1 MISSRDVLDKGYVR
15 LVTWMPWNMVKL
27 YEAVTKDNV
36 YEMDE
41 YIGKDDLIGVN
52 AARASFLK
60 ESGDFSDGDRRLLKY
75 LARNHEYSP
84 FRHSVVTFEV
94 HAPLMVARQWFKYR
108 VGSIHSPDMGQDQV
122 SQDFLQAWNES
133 SRRYI
138 TEEPEFYVPSEW
150 RSAPDNKKQGSGGNL
165 DEKGNRYALSM
176 LEDIIDTCVGA
187 YNTAIEMGIA
197 PEQARL
203 FLPAYGMYITWRWTA
218 SLDAIGHFLR
228 ERLAGNAQH
237 EIREYA
243 EQVKILV
250 EQIYPESLS
259 VLLGEEKE
267 NA

>member
-1 MISSRDVLDKGYVR
+1 MKKVSDVLDKGYVR
-15 LVTWMPWNMVKL
+15 LVTWMPWNMVEI
-27 YEAVTKDNV
+27 YEKAMAYD
-36 YEMDE
+36 DE
-41 YIGKDDLIGVN
+41 DIRNYIGNDDLIGVN

-60 ESGDFSDGDRRLLKY
+60 ESRDFSDGDKRLLRY

-84 FRHSVVTFEV
+84 FRHAVVTFEV

-133 SRRYI
+133 SRRYV
-138 TEEPEFYVPSEW
+138 TEEPAFYTPKVW
-150 RSAPDNKKQGSGGNL
+150 RAAPDNKKQGSGENIDRDQSLVFTSLLETYQARGIDLYNL
-165 DEKGNRYALSM
+165 
-176 LEDIIDTCVGA
+176 
-187 YNTAIEMGIA
+187 AIKMGIA

-203 FLPAYGMYITWRWTA
+203 FLPAYGMYLTWRWTA

-243 EQVKILV
+243 EQIKILV

-259 VLLGEEKE
+259 VLLGEEE
-267 NA
+267 